1 MSRRTVKAVA
11 LVIVGCCVCGF
22 AAAEGVSERIERGAG
37 SAREITETFRP
48 VGLVTISTTSGD
60 CAVRIGGDSEIRVD
74 VTHSYPAGTFEA
86 EMEMRINEL
95 VLKERFRA
103 PARRGNS
110 SWTITVPEQARIR
123 FSTASGDF
131 EAAGLVASFE
141 ADTASGGIRLERC
154 EGDVDINTASGD
166 IRLDRMSGALR
177 ANSASAAARGSD
189 LSGKFDIRTASGD
202 IDLDGVRG
210 TVMLRSASGDVEV
223 TGLRVD
229 AESGFSS
236 ASGDVNV
243 RLAESPVHDLTLSS
257 ASGRATLDYAGNRVE
272 GRVEFTALVN
282 RGRIN
287 SPFDFDREETF
298 SRSGQ
303 LYARKSFTRGRSTPQ
318 ITVGTAS
325 GTAELKR

>member
-22 AAAEGVSERIERGAG
+22 AAAEGVSVRIERGAE
-37 SAREITETFRP
+37 SPREITETFRP

-60 CAVRIGGDSEIRVD
+60 
-74 VTHSYPAGTFEA
+74 
-86 EMEMRINEL
+86 
-95 VLKERFRA
+95 
-103 PARRGNS
+103 
-110 SWTITVPEQARIR
+110 
-123 FSTASGDF
+123 
-131 EAAGLVASFE
+131 
-141 ADTASGGIRLERC
+141 
-154 EGDVDINTASGD
+154 
-166 IRLDRMSGALR
+166 IRLDHMSGR
-177 ANSASAAARGSD
+177 I
-189 LSGKFDIRTASGD
+189 DIRTASGD

-210 TVMLRSASGDVEV
+210 TVMLGSASGDVEV
-223 TGLRVD
+223 AGLHVD

-287 SPFDFDREETF
+287 SPFGFDQEETF